1 MRIHIIAVG
10 QRMPDWVNKAYN
22 EYHKRLPSAYQ
33 PNLKQVSA
41 EKRSKSCNSETILQR
56 EGKRI
61 LQALPPQCH
70 SVVLDRNGKNRT
82 TLEFSRA
89 LNDWANQSTDVAFLI
104 GGPEGLSKQCLQQ
117 ADEQWS
123 LSAMTFPH
131 PLVRVMLIEQLYRAW
146 AILNNMP
153 YHR

>member
-33 PNLKQVSA
+33 PNLKQVAA
-41 EKRSKSCNSETILQR
+41 EKRGKSCNSETILQR

-61 LQALPPQCH
+61 LQALPSQCH
-70 SVVLDRNGKNRT
+70 KVVLDRNGKSRT
-82 TLEFSRA
+82 TLELSRA
-89 LNDWANQSTDVAFLI
+89 LNDWANLSVDVAFLI
-104 GGPEGLSKQCLQQ
+104 GGPEGLSKQCLEQ

-131 PLVRVMLIEQLYRAW
+131 ALVRVMLIEQLYRAW
-146 AILNNMP
+146 TILNNMP